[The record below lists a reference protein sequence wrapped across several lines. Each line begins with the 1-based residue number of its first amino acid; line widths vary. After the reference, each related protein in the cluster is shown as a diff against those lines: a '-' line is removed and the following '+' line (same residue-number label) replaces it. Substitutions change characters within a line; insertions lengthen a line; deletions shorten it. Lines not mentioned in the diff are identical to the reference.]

1 MLRRKSKA
9 ATKGKALC
17 VKVQV
22 VAEKPP
28 AAIAAVGGVGGMR
41 KTRGNRVRCQG
52 STVSQSVSVTR
63 RGFL

>member
-1 MLRRKSKA
+1 MLKRKSKV

-28 AAIAAVGGVGGMR
+28 AAIAAVGGMGVRVNRRMVRVCVCVCGEGG
-41 KTRGNRVRCQG
+41 G
-52 STVSQSVSVTR
+52 
-63 RGFL
+63 